1 MGLVGLLVLGLARLM
16 GLLGL
21 LGLVDLV
28 GLDLLVGLM
37 GMVGLVGL
45 ARDFDDSKVT
55 SIGSLDFDNTKVYC
69 DNSIFPYY
77 PFCEDYE
84 WIQLFRKIRTFY

>member
-1 MGLVGLLVLGLARLM
+1 MVRLM
-16 GLLGL
+16 SL

-28 GLDLLVGLM
+28 GLERRVGLM
-37 GMVGLVGL
+37 GWVGLVGL
-45 ARDFDDSKVT
+45 ERDFDDSKVL

-69 DNSIFPYY
+69 DTSIFPRY

-84 WIQLFRKIRTFY
+84 WIQLFRKIRTFYWS